1 MTGDYYTVN
10 TLISKEYSSS
20 CLTQITIMV
29 IGQLWVGNQ
38 NPRNN
43 FNRQIWILMEKRKYK
58 DARSF
63 LLFFTKL

>member
-10 TLISKEYSSS
+10 TLISTEYSSS
-20 CLTQITIMV
+20 CVTQITIMV
-29 IGQLWVGNQ
+29 IGQLWVGNR

-43 FNRQIWILMEKRKYK
+43 FNRQNWILMEKRKYK

>member
-10 TLISKEYSSS
+10 TLISTEYSSS

-29 IGQLWVGNQ
+29 IGQLWVGNR